1 MVFFEVSDTI
11 CFPGSCPL
19 STGWFIKSSFSHQ
32 EVEDTNSLPQATP
45 LFSLKTTG
53 WWFGTWI
60 FRLSI
65 HSVGNV
71 IIPTDELIF
80 FRGVVLPPTRTIVC
94 NTPGFHE
101 GDGTEFSGNTSSNL
115 ESAGT
120 KFHLTDPKSATNPLI
135 VLISL
140 PNGSIIKYQMEKYRY
155 HWYSFMIDSPIYGPL
170 DNSII
175 YHYFSPCITEVLICC
190 WTCAKP
196 LILMLVQVIANKS
209 GEDVWAP
216 ELYRGPYGFHN
227 WGYPTISY
235 DLGVPPFQWN
245 VHIGNLPKPFM
256 TIWGTSTMAGESFFQ
271 DKNLSCCFAK
281 SEQSMTA

>member
-1 MVFFEVSDTI
+1 MN
-11 CFPGSCPL
+11 FPTFHPFSWECQ
-19 STGWFIKSSFSHQ
+19 SSQ
-32 EVEDTNSLPQATP
+32 LTNSYFSEG
-45 LFSLKTTG
+45 LFYHQPEQYCA
-53 WWFGTWI
+53 
-60 FRLSI
+60 I
-65 HSVGNV
+65 HLDFMKVMALNFLV
-71 IIPTDELIF
+71 
-80 FRGVVLPPTRTIVC
+80 
-94 NTPGFHE
+94 
-101 GDGTEFSGNTSSNL
+101 NTSSNL

-216 ELYRGPYGFHN
+216 ELYRGPYGFHK

-271 DKNLSCCFAK
+271 EPQLFVL
-281 SEQSMTA
+281 QSQSNRWLPKVSHFH